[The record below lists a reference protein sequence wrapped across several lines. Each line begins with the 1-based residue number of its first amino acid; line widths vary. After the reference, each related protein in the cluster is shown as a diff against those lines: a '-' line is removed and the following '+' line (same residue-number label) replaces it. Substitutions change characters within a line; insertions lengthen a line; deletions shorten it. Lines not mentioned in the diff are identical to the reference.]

1 MDAFE
6 MKRSLRNLLARA
18 ARTRL
23 ALMLWRIA
31 MVYVAML
38 LCRVA
43 FYCYNR
49 DLIGSISAGEWW
61 DLFKGV
67 LLIDNSSIIYANAI
81 FILLSVLPLPLRWWS
96 NKWYQRGLFWIY
108 IICNGLLV
116 VAANLG
122 DTVYFHYTQKRCTAD
137 EIFFADN
144 GNTVQLML
152 KFAVDNWHLVVYGV
166 LLIAGLA
173 YAYRRRREVV
183 DMTRGKSSIVAHTA
197 VMLFTAWLCV
207 CGIRG
212 GITGMTR
219 PITLSNAMLYADTPA
234 KAYFILSNPFC
245 IIRSVDMQ
253 LDYERYFDEERLA
266 EIYTPSHYPE
276 DYTSEMFGRYKDY
289 NVMLV
294 ILESFSAEHSKY
306 LSPDL
311 YSEQEQGYTPFLDS
325 LMQRS
330 LTFTRCYANGSVSV
344 AAPPSIWSSMPS
356 YGKPHMLTPYSLGE
370 CRPMPRLLRSEG
382 YDTAFFCGSERGSMG
397 FGAYAHIAG
406 IDELYSMEDFIAV
419 HGDNE
424 FDGSWGIWDEPFL
437 GFMGEQMGRM
447 QQPFFASIFTLT
459 SHHPF
464 NVPPRYKNV
473 LPDGTTRNHKPVA
486 YTDMSIRR
494 FFERFSDEEWFGRTI
509 FVFVADHVSSEKFAE
524 RTLHMPGANH
534 IVGFMHVPDG
544 SLQMRYDSV
553 VSQVDLAPTLLG
565 LLGNRQPYFAIGR
578 DIFNEP
584 ERRPMVLIWSMFDY
598 EIIIDDYVI
607 EFDTRNVKGV
617 YLADDYLRKNN
628 LRDSVAEQVEWAVEL
643 AKATIQQY
651 FEHVEL
657 MNYMPDDRVLSDKP
671 LHAGA
676 DAPTTLS

>member
-6 MKRSLRNLLARA
+6 MKRSLANLLSRV
-18 ARTRL
+18 ARTRF
-23 ALMLWRIA
+23 ALLLWRIA
-31 MVYVAML
+31 MVYVAMF

-49 DLIGSISAGEWW
+49 DLIGSISTGEIWE
-61 DLFKGV
+61 LFKGT
-67 LLIDNSSIIYANAI
+67 LLIDNSSIVYANAL

-96 NKWYQRGLFWIY
+96 SRWYQGVLFWIY

-144 GNTVQLML
+144 GNTAQLML
-152 KFAVDNWHLVVYGV
+152 KFAADNWHLVIFGMLV
-166 LLIAGLA
+166 IAGLV
-173 YAYRRRREVV
+173 YAYRRRREVI
-183 DMTRGKSSIVAHTA
+183 DMTRGKVSYAAHTV
-197 VMLFTAWLCV
+197 VMLFTIWLCISGV
-207 CGIRG
+207 RG
-212 GITGMTR
+212 GMTGMTR
-219 PITLSNAMLYADTPA
+219 PITLSNAMLYADSPA

-245 IIRSVDMQ
+245 VIRSVDMH
-253 LDYERYFDEERLA
+253 LDYERYFDEERLSR
-266 EIYTPSHYPE
+266 IYTPSHYPE
-276 DYTSEMFGRYKDY
+276 DYTSEMFGRYKGC

-344 AAPPSIWSSMPS
+344 AAPPSVWSSMPS

-370 CRPMPRLLRSEG
+370 CRPMPRLLGAEG
-382 YDTAFFCGSERGSMG
+382 YETAFFCGSERGSMG

-406 IDELYSMEDFIAV
+406 IDDLYSMEDFIEV
-419 HGDNE
+419 YGDGE

-447 QQPFFASIFTLT
+447 REPFFASIFTLT

-464 NVPPRYKNV
+464 NVPAKYRDA

-494 FFERFSDEEWFGRTI
+494 FFERFSGEEWFDRTI

-524 RTLHMPGANH
+524 RTLHMPGSH
-534 IVGFMHVPDG
+534 HVVGFIHVPDG
-544 SLQMRYDSV
+544 SLSRRYDSV

-565 LLGNRQPYFAIGR
+565 LLGNEQPYFAIGR

-584 ERRPMVLIWSMFDY
+584 ERQPLVLIWSMFDY
-598 EIIIDDYVI
+598 EIIIDDYII
-607 EFDTRNVKGV
+607 EFDGHDVKGV
-617 YLADDYLRKNN
+617 YLFDDYLRKNN
-628 LRDSVAEQVEWAVEL
+628 LRDSVSEQIGWAVDQ

-651 FEHVEL
+651 FGHVER
-657 MNYMPDDRVLSDKP
+657 MYYMPDDRVLSDKP
-671 LHAGA
+671 LDAGA
-676 DAPTTLS
+676 DAPTTQP

>member
-1 MDAFE
+1 MDVFE
-6 MKRSLRNLLARA
+6 MKESLKIFFARA
-18 ARTRL
+18 VRTRF

-49 DLIGSISAGEWW
+49 DLIGSISAGEIWE
-61 DLFKGV
+61 LFKGTI
-67 LLIDNSSIIYANAI
+67 LIDNSSIVYADSI
-81 FILLSVLPLPLRWWS
+81 FILLSMLPLPLRWWS
-96 NKWYQRGLFWIY
+96 NRWYQ
-108 IICNGLLV
+108 GLLFLIYMVCNALFV

-122 DTVYFHYTQKRCTAD
+122 DAVYFHYTQKRCTAD

-144 GNTVQLML
+144 GNTAKLML
-152 KFAVDNWHLVVYGV
+152 KFAVDNWHLVIYGV

-173 YAYRRRREVV
+173 YAYRRRREVI
-183 DMTRGKSSIVAHTA
+183 DMTRGKIACVAHTA
-197 VMLFTAWLCV
+197 VLLLTAWLCIV
-207 CGIRG
+207 GIRG
-212 GITGMTR
+212 GVTGMTR
-219 PITLSNAMLYADTPA
+219 PITLSNAMLYAESPA

-245 IIRSVDMQ
+245 VIRSIDMQ
-253 LDYERYFDEERLA
+253 LDYERYFDHERLA
-266 EIYTPSHYPE
+266 EIWTPSHYPE
-276 DYTSEMFGRYKDY
+276 DYDSEMFGRYEDY

-311 YSEQEQGYTPFLDS
+311 YSEQSEGYTPFLDS
-325 LMQRS
+325 LMNRS

-370 CRPMPRLLRSEG
+370 CRPMPRLLSEMG
-382 YDTAFFCGSERGSMG
+382 YETSFFCGSERGSMG

-406 IDELYSMEDFIAV
+406 IENLYSMEDFMAEY
-419 HGDNE
+419 GDEE

-464 NVPPRYKNV
+464 NVPPKYKDV
-473 LPDGTTRNHKPVA
+473 LPEGTTRNHKPVA

-494 FFERFSDEEWFGRTI
+494 FFEQFSGEEWFSRTI
-509 FVFVADHVSSEKFAE
+509 FVFVADHVSSEKSTE
-524 RTLHMPGANH
+524 RTLHMPESH
-534 IVGFMHVPDG
+534 RVVGFIHVPDG

-565 LLGNRQPYFAIGR
+565 LLGNREPYFAIGR
-578 DIFNEP
+578 DVFNEP
-584 ERRPMVLIWSMFDY
+584 ERRPIVLIRLMFDY
-598 EIIIDDYVI
+598 EIIIDDYIV
-607 EFDTRNVKGV
+607 EFDTHEIKGV
-617 YLADDYLRKNN
+617 YLADDYLRKND
-628 LRDSVAEQVEWAVEL
+628 LRDSATEEVTWAVEQT
-643 AKATIQQY
+643 KAIIQQY
-651 FEHVEL
+651 FEHVVR

-671 LHAGA
+671 LDAGA
-676 DAPTTLS
+676 VAPTTVS

>member
-1 MDAFE
+1 
-6 MKRSLRNLLARA
+6 MKGSLANFLDRA
-18 ARTRL
+18 ARTRF
-23 ALMLWRIA
+23 ALLLWRIA
-31 MVYVAML
+31 MVYAVMFM
-38 LCRVA
+38 CRVA

-49 DLIGSISAGEWW
+49 DLIGSISAGEIWE
-61 DLFKGV
+61 LLKGTI
-67 LLIDNSSIIYANAI
+67 LIDNSSIVYANAL
-81 FILLSVLPLPLRWWS
+81 FILLSVLPLPLRWWAS
-96 NKWYQRGLFWIY
+96 RWYQRVLFWIY
-108 IICNGLLV
+108 IICNGVLV

-144 GNTVQLML
+144 GNTAQLMF

-166 LLIAGLA
+166 LLIAALS
-173 YAYRRRREVV
+173 YAYRRHREVI
-183 DMTRGKSSIVAHTA
+183 DMTRGKMLYATHTA
-197 VMLFTAWLCV
+197 VLLFTAWLSV
-207 CGIRG
+207 SGIRG

-245 IIRSVDMQ
+245 VIRSVDTHI
-253 LDYERYFDEERLA
+253 DYERYFDKDRLDA
-266 EIYTPSHYPE
+266 IYTPSHYPE
-276 DYTSEMFGRYKDY
+276 DYTSEMFGRYKGY

-311 YSEQEQGYTPFLDS
+311 YAEQEQGYTPFLDS

-370 CRPMPRLLRSEG
+370 CRPMPRLLRSGGG
-382 YDTAFFCGSERGSMG
+382 YQTAFFCGSERGSMG

-406 IDELYSMEDFIAV
+406 IDNLFSMEDYVDA
-419 HGDNE
+419 HGDEE
-424 FDGSWGIWDEPFL
+424 FDGSWGIWDGPFL
-437 GFMGEQMGRM
+437 QFMGEEMGQM
-447 QQPFFASIFTLT
+447 QEPFFASIFTLT

-464 NVPPRYKNV
+464 NVPDKYRDL

-494 FFERFSDEEWFGRTI
+494 FFERFSGEEWFGRTI
-509 FVFVADHVSSEKFAE
+509 FVFVADHVSSEKFSE
-524 RTLHMPGANH
+524 RTLHMPEANRV
-534 IVGFMHVPDG
+534 VGFIHVPDG
-544 SLQMRYDSV
+544 TLQMRYDSV
-553 VSQVDLAPTLLG
+553 VSQIDLAPTLLG
-565 LLGNRQPYFAIGR
+565 LLGNDRPYFAIGR

-584 ERRPMVLIWSMFDY
+584 WRKPLVLIWSMFNY
-598 EIIIDDYVI
+598 EIIIDDYII
-607 EFDTRNVKGV
+607 EFDSHDVKGI
-617 YLADDYLRKNN
+617 YRFDDYLRLDN
-628 LRDSVAEQVEWAVEL
+628 LRDSAAEEVEWAVNQ

-651 FEHVEL
+651 FEHVER
-657 MNYMPDDRVLSDKP
+657 MSYMPDDRVLSDKP

-676 DAPTTLS
+676 DAPTTQP

>member
-1 MDAFE
+1 MA
-6 MKRSLRNLLARA
+6 NLIARA
-18 ARTRL
+18 ARTRF
-23 ALMLWRIA
+23 ALLLWRIA
-31 MVYVAML
+31 MVYVAMF

-49 DLIGSISAGEWW
+49 DLIGSISTGEIWE
-61 DLFKGV
+61 LFKGT
-67 LLIDNSSIIYANAI
+67 LLIDNSSIVYANAV
-81 FILLSVLPLPLRWWS
+81 FILLSILPLPLRWWS
-96 NKWYQRGLFWIY
+96 SRWYQGAMFWIY
-108 IICNGLLV
+108 IVCNSLLV

-144 GNTVQLML
+144 GNTAQLML
-152 KFAVDNWHLVVYGV
+152 KFAADNWHLVIFGM
-166 LLIAGLA
+166 LIIAGLV
-173 YAYRRRREVV
+173 YAYRRRREVI
-183 DMTRGKSSIVAHTA
+183 DMTRGRVGLFARTG
-197 VMLFTAWLCV
+197 VMLFTIWL
-207 CGIRG
+207 GISGVRG
-212 GITGMTR
+212 GMTGMTR
-219 PITLSNAMLYADTPA
+219 PITLSNAMLYADSPA

-245 IIRSVDMQ
+245 VIRSMDMR
-253 LDYERYFDEERLA
+253 LDYEHYFDEEQLSR
-266 EIYTPSHYPE
+266 IYTPSHYPE
-276 DYTSEMFGRYKDY
+276 DYTSEMFGRYKGY

-311 YSEQEQGYTPFLDS
+311 YSETEQGYTPFLDS

-330 LTFTRCYANGSVSV
+330 LTFTRCYANGTVSV
-344 AAPPSIWSSMPS
+344 AAPPAIWSSMPS

-370 CRPMPRLLRSEG
+370 CRPMPRLLREEG

-406 IDELYSMEDFIAV
+406 VDRLFSMEDFEAL
-419 HGDNE
+419 HGDGE

-437 GFMGEQMGRM
+437 GFMGEQMGLM

-464 NVPPRYKNV
+464 NVPFKYRDT
-473 LPDGTTRNHKPVA
+473 LPEGTTRNHRPVA

-494 FFERFSDEEWFGRTI
+494 FFERFSGEEWFDRTI

-524 RTLHMPGANH
+524 RTLHMPGSH
-534 IVGFMHVPDG
+534 HVVGFIHVPDG
-544 SLQMRYDSV
+544 SLSRRYDSV
-553 VSQVDLAPTLLG
+553 VSQVDFAPTLLG

-584 ERRPMVLIWSMFDY
+584 DRRPIVLIRTMFDY
-598 EIIIDDYVI
+598 EIIIDDYII
-607 EFDTRNVKGV
+607 EFDSHKVKGV
-617 YLADDYLRKNN
+617 YLHGDYKHRNN
-628 LRDSVAEQVEWAVEL
+628 LRDSVSAEVEWAVEQ

-651 FEHVEL
+651 FEHVGR
-657 MNYMPDDRVLSDKP
+657 MYYMPDDRVLSDKP
-671 LHAGA
+671 LDAGA
-676 DAPTTLS
+676 DAPTTQP

>member
-6 MKRSLRNLLARA
+6 MKRSLANLLSRA
-18 ARTRL
+18 ARTRF
-23 ALMLWRIA
+23 ALLLWRIA
-31 MVYVAML
+31 MVYVAMF

-49 DLIGSISAGEWW
+49 DLIGSISTGEIWE
-61 DLFKGV
+61 LFKGT
-67 LLIDNSSIIYANAI
+67 LLIDNSSIVYANAL

-96 NKWYQRGLFWIY
+96 SRWYQGVLFWIY

-144 GNTVQLML
+144 GNTAQLML
-152 KFAVDNWHLVVYGV
+152 KFAADNWHLVIFGMLV
-166 LLIAGLA
+166 IAGLV
-173 YAYRRRREVV
+173 YAYRRRREVI
-183 DMTRGKSSIVAHTA
+183 DMTRGKVSYAAHTA
-197 VMLFTAWLCV
+197 VMLFTIWLCISGV
-207 CGIRG
+207 RG
-212 GITGMTR
+212 GMTGMTR
-219 PITLSNAMLYADTPA
+219 PITLSNAMLYADSPA

-245 IIRSVDMQ
+245 VIRSVDMH
-253 LDYERYFDEERLA
+253 LDYERYFDEERLSR
-266 EIYTPSHYPE
+266 IYTPSHYPE
-276 DYTSEMFGRYKDY
+276 DYTSEMFGRYKGY

-344 AAPPSIWSSMPS
+344 AAPPSVWSSMPS

-370 CRPMPRLLRSEG
+370 CRPMPRLLGAEG
-382 YDTAFFCGSERGSMG
+382 YETAFFCGSERGSMG

-406 IDELYSMEDFIAV
+406 IDDLYSMEDFIEV
-419 HGDNE
+419 YGDGE

-447 QQPFFASIFTLT
+447 QEPFFASIFTLT

-464 NVPPRYKNV
+464 NVPAKYRDT
-473 LPDGTTRNHKPVA
+473 LPEGTTRNHKPVA

-494 FFERFSDEEWFGRTI
+494 FFERFSGEEWFDRTI

-524 RTLHMPGANH
+524 RTLHMPGSH
-534 IVGFMHVPDG
+534 HVVGFIHVPDG
-544 SLQMRYDSV
+544 SLSRRYDSV

-565 LLGNRQPYFAIGR
+565 LLGNEQPYFAIGR

-584 ERRPMVLIWSMFDY
+584 ERQPLVLIWSMFDY
-598 EIIIDDYVI
+598 EIIIDDYII
-607 EFDTRNVKGV
+607 EFDGHDVKGV
-617 YLADDYLRKNN
+617 YLFDDYLRKNN
-628 LRDSVAEQVEWAVEL
+628 LRDSVSEQIGWAVDQ

-651 FEHVEL
+651 FGHVER
-657 MNYMPDDRVLSDKP
+657 MYYMPDDRVLSDKP
-671 LHAGA
+671 LDAGA
-676 DAPTTLS
+676 DAPTTQP